1 MRIWVRSGTEI
12 VRLVS
17 DFQGPATEPR
27 TPLEPRCF
35 AGTESLAPN
44 DSVPGSSSLKK
55 KRKLFPGPPPTSP
68 RERTLPP
75 LARWRG
81 GGRVQGCFEKPLQL
95 PTRAR
100 REICRVRV
108 REY

>member
-75 LARWRG
+75 LARWRE
-81 GGRVQGCFEKPLQL
+81 RANSP
-95 PTRAR
+95 RAR

>member
-44 DSVPGSSSLKK
+44 DSVPGSSSLNK

-68 RERTLPP
+68 RERTSPPLTRRRELEGEERKLPP
-75 LARWRG
+75 A
-81 GGRVQGCFEKPLQL
+81 
-95 PTRAR
+95 TNRAV